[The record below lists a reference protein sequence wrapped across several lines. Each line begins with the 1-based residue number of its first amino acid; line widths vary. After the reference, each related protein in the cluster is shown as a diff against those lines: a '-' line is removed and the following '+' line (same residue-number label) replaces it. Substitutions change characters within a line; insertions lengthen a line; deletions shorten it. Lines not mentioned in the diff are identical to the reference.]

1 MLPARE
7 KKGNIMSVPKSKR
20 SDDAKEFDT
29 GNAAFDLV
37 KYSYDRTKPRKDGDN
52 SNQFPKSE
60 KYGIC
65 KDIRDMSRRA
75 YILVRHANR
84 IYPVHSKEDLDTRNK
99 DQKKASELVGT
110 LLDTIELSY
119 RFGWITGHQAETWTD
134 HCQKVLNMI
143 KEWSKSDKMRYKEL
157 KDESCNFDDTPNPAN
172 ANNARNVNPS
182 GTINNNN
189 ANNGNGCVPDC
200 VKDEEAGMSSHDGE
214 SSA

>member
-1 MLPARE
+1 
-7 KKGNIMSVPKSKR
+7 MSVPKSKR
-20 SDDAKEFDT
+20 SDNANDLETA
-29 GNAAFDLV
+29 NAAFELV
-37 KYSYDRTKPRKDGDN
+37 RYSYDRTKPKREDV
-52 SNQFPKSE
+52 SVQFPKSE

-65 KDIRDMSRRA
+65 KDIRDISRRA
-75 YILVRHANR
+75 YILISHANR
-84 IYPVHSKEDLDTRNK
+84 IYPVHSKEDLEARK
-99 DQKKASELVGT
+99 REQKKASELIGT
-110 LLDTIELSY
+110 LLDIIGLSY

-200 VKDEEAGMSSHDGE
+200 VIDEEAGTSSPGGE
-214 SSA
+214 SRA

>member
-1 MLPARE
+1 
-7 KKGNIMSVPKSKR
+7 MSVPKSKR
-20 SDDAKEFDT
+20 TDNVNDLEA
-29 GNAAFDLV
+29 GNAAFELV
-37 KYSYDRTKPRKDGDN
+37 RYSYDRTKPKREDV
-52 SNQFPKSE
+52 SVQFPKSE

-65 KDIRDMSRRA
+65 KDIRDMSRRT
-75 YILVRHANR
+75 YILIRHANR
-84 IYPVHSKEDLDTRNK
+84 IYPVRSKEDLEAREK
-99 DQKKASELVGT
+99 DQKKASELTST
-110 LLDTIELSY
+110 LLDTIELSN
-119 RFGWITGHQAETWTD
+119 RFGWITDHQMETWTN
-134 HCQKVLNMI
+134 HCWKVLNMI

-214 SSA
+214 SRA